1 MALPAL
7 IPLAVTAFSG
17 SVSYIS
23 GKIASDV
30 IFKAV
35 CWTFLVFVVGVFLGF
50 IEKVIAVGVTIYWI
64 IANAFDFIENS
75 GGVSGSVLNNF
86 FGVVACSGV
95 LAGINAT
102 KGLIL
107 SAIVFRILHFFA
119 VRFIACIVFCYFG
132 FQAAIGARLT

>member
-7 IPLAVTAFSG
+7 VPLAVTAFTG

-23 GKIASDV
+23 GKIVSDL

-35 CWTFLVFVVGVFLGF
+35 CWAFLVFVLGFFFIF
-50 IEKVIAVGVTIYWI
+50 IEKVIAASVAIYWI
-64 IANAFDFIENS
+64 ITNALDLIENS
-75 GGVSGSVLNNF
+75 GGVSGSVLSNF
-86 FGVVACSGV
+86 FGVISCSGV

-107 SAIVFRILHFFA
+107 SAIVFRIIHFIA
-119 VRFIACIVFCYFG
+119 VRFIACLIFCYFG